1 MVVSAVRSRIVCG
14 FWSHPKRKRPRS
26 RSPSSRCCDSSYLR
40 RVPRSQITVRTGR
53 VTKRVDARSSHY
65 SCPGDGGT
73 VHRQTVATPPGHT
86 DAPIACTATAQSA
99 TRALEEWADLLAA
112 QRDSMVRTAIPGGV
126 RVQFGPAVDVVELV
140 RLTVAEQDC
149 CRFFSFA
156 ITVDQRGVGLEVV
169 APDDALPIIHALFG
183 AAT

>member
-1 MVVSAVRSRIVCG
+1 
-14 FWSHPKRKRPRS
+14 
-26 RSPSSRCCDSSYLR
+26 
-40 RVPRSQITVRTGR
+40 
-53 VTKRVDARSSHY
+53 
-65 SCPGDGGT
+65 
-73 VHRQTVATPPGHT
+73 
-86 DAPIACTATAQSA
+86 
-99 TRALEEWADLLAA
+99 
-112 QRDSMVRTAIPGGV
+112 MVRTAIPGGV